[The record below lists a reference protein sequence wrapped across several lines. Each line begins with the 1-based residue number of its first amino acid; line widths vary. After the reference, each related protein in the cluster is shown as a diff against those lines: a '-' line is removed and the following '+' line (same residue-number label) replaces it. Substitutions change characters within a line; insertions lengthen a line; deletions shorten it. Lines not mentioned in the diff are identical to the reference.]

1 MGREIGLELE
11 GRIRQLNSDNW
22 SARAISRHLLKQ
34 GISVSHT
41 TVINVIKNNGKK
53 RDSRQKGKVYKKR
66 TPFKK
71 LTEKNLKELET
82 WTRTANP
89 MTQQEMA
96 RKLGVS
102 QQTVSHT
109 IKHKLKKIKR
119 TKFKVHALTSSDKQN
134 RKINARKLYDMLSL
148 DKLEYVVTLD
158 EVVMYLIKKNNQTQY
173 CYLKRGQEL
182 PDNCIVPSKESY
194 PQTAM
199 VVGGL
204 TGRGRL
210 PLVLIPK
217 NVKVNSVNYVD
228 YVLKPYFEKYLPVL
242 YPNEMHKILL
252 HHDKASSH
260 TSKYTTQ
267 YLNKMRAK
275 HGLNFISKEIIP
287 VKGPD
292 ISPLDFYGFGY
303 LKQRAKQCKATTLK
317 GLWNFWKN
325 SKNSKKVWDEITPEM
340 CTKVF
345 RSWKVR
351 LFYVYRRDGGH
362 IEHLKMIH
370 RRKI

>member
-1 MGREIGLELE
+1 MGREIGLQLE

-217 NVKVNSVNYVD
+217 MS
-228 YVLKPYFEKYLPVL
+228 
-242 YPNEMHKILL
+242 
-252 HHDKASSH
+252 
-260 TSKYTTQ
+260 
-267 YLNKMRAK
+267 
-275 HGLNFISKEIIP
+275 
-287 VKGPD
+287 
-292 ISPLDFYGFGY
+292 
-303 LKQRAKQCKATTLK
+303 
-317 GLWNFWKN
+317 
-325 SKNSKKVWDEITPEM
+325 
-340 CTKVF
+340 
-345 RSWKVR
+345 R
-351 LFYVYRRDGGH
+351 L
-362 IEHLKMIH
+362 IQLTM
-370 RRKI
+370 